1 MALDWL
7 KGKIGEVSKGLKD
20 EVTRI
25 KNTTFLEGV
34 VAGCTIVAYADGVV
48 KAEEKQKMIGFLKNN
63 DMLSVFDTGKVIALF
78 EKYSGRFEFDR
89 SIGEADCLGTVG
101 KLKSKTQE
109 AKLLVRVCCAIGAS
123 DGNFDDTEKQAVRK
137 ICKELGLD
145 PTEFDL
151 GASQAW

>member
-7 KGKIGEVSKGLKD
+7 KGKITEVSKGLKD

-25 KNTTFLEGV
+25 KNQTFLEGV

-89 SIGEADCLGTVG
+89 SIGEMDCLATVG
-101 KLKSKTQE
+101 KLKSKPQE
-109 AKLLVRVCCAIGAS
+109 ARLLVRVCCAIGAS

-137 ICKELGLD
+137 ICKELGLEPAD
-145 PTEFDL
+145 FDL
-151 GASQAW
+151 AGNQSY